1 MDAYGGKLKLT
12 EMWVARHG
20 GTEQGE
26 MCCVFGRV
34 GEGEICD
41 VFLQVVIM
49 CGSKKKSRAMGRRE
63 GREHTIIIHRKWLLG
78 SVSPGE
84 TWENPASGAPVRVN
98 GLAKCWEVSEPKW

>member
-1 MDAYGGKLKLT
+1 MVESLNSPRCGLLGMEELSRAKCVAFLGGSARAKFVTCFCKLLS
-12 EMWVARHG
+12 
-20 GTEQGE
+20 
-26 MCCVFGRV
+26 CV
-34 GEGEICD
+34 D
-41 VFLQVVIM
+41 Q
-49 CGSKKKSRAMGRRE
+49 KKSRAMGRRE